1 MNVRENTEK
10 KYGQFTTPYLHNSR
24 VRGRTRSCHRG
35 CDQGPTWI
43 LTCRICLSHQVIKW
57 PWPALLA
64 ALPTVWRRLRGA
76 EDLAFSARC
85 VQRPT
90 QREAR
95 DETITRLE
103 CELTERGRQLVCA
116 RAARRAHVTQ
126 TQTTCDRFSS
136 VRRLRA
142 VHTSHRH
149 KRHVIDLAQREVCNE
164 RERRSHPPN
173 FLS

>member
-1 MNVRENTEK
+1 MAMASTV
-10 KYGQFTTPYLHNSR
+10 
-24 VRGRTRSCHRG
+24 
-35 CDQGPTWI
+35 
-43 LTCRICLSHQVIKW
+43 
-57 PWPALLA
+57 LA

-136 VRRLRA
+136 ARGVQRA
-142 VHTSHRH
+142 RETITSTQFSVL
-149 KRHVIDLAQREVCNE
+149 KPL
-164 RERRSHPPN
+164 
-173 FLS
+173 